1 MINAIIVDDEIKFCN
16 SLQEMIDEVFHDKL
30 KVVARCKNVKEAVH
44 AIKLHHPDLVFLDV
58 EMPPG
63 NGFEVL
69 EQVED
74 KNFEVIFTT
83 AFDQYAIKAIK
94 FSALDFLLK
103 PFGVEDLRDAL
114 KRYDQKVLKEKSQ
127 KQFEVLLYNLKN
139 VSDPAKKIALPT
151 LNGFNIVSLSEIIR
165 CQADNN
171 YTDFY
176 FTNRTKSIISKP
188 LKDFDEL
195 LEDHQFFRV
204 HQSHLINLHHVQ
216 NYTKGEGGTVK
227 MSDGSEIEV
236 SRRKKDEF
244 LKFMLNNNM

>member
-1 MINAIIVDDEIKFCN
+1 MIKAIIVDDEKKFSD
-16 SLQEMIDEVFHDKL
+16 SLNKMIHEHFKDKIQ
-30 KVVARCKNVKEAVH
+30 VVASCKNVKDAVH

-63 NGFEVL
+63 NGFQVL

-74 KNFEVIFTT
+74 KTFEVIFTT
-83 AFDQYAIKAIK
+83 AFDQYAIKAIR

-103 PFGVEDLRDAL
+103 PFGAGELSEAL
-114 KRYDQKVLKEKSQ
+114 KRYEIKILKQQSQ
-127 KQFEVLLYNLKN
+127 KQYETLLYNLKN

-151 LNGFNIVSLSEIIR
+151 LNGFNVVSLAEIVR
-165 CQADNN
+165 CKSDNN

-176 FTNRTKSIISKP
+176 FTNKTQTLVSKP
-188 LKDFDEL
+188 LKDFEEL
-195 LEDHQFFRV
+195 LEEHRFFRV
-204 HQSHLINLHHVQ
+204 HQSHLINLHHVKS
-216 NYTKGEGGTVK
+216 YSKGEGGTVK

-244 LKFMLNNNM
+244 LSYMLNSK